1 MIRYTTRT
9 LSSIVVGAVVV
20 AVISGCSPP
29 APEASSP
36 ASPSPSASEAPASS
50 SPSATASTSPSAT
63 PSPLASGA
71 AADDTT
77 ARESLADSISSGN
90 TAALAS
96 WATNPVMVTIA
107 ATEFSEPR
115 TPDEAAGDVNYV
127 VDLSATWTFAL
138 SEATIDSYRAGFYNA
153 YFPPGVLVGLSS
165 TGSVIAFT
173 MTGSEASAIFM
184 CSDEMLLL
192 P

>member
-1 MIRYTTRT
+1 MIRYATRT
-9 LSSIVVGAVVV
+9 LSSLVVGAVGV

-29 APEASSP
+29 APAATISASP
-36 ASPSPSASEAPASS
+36 PPSPSA
-50 SPSATASTSPSAT
+50 ATASPSPSAT
-63 PSPLASGA
+63 PSPSAV
-71 AADDTT
+71 DDTA

-96 WATNPVMVTIA
+96 WVTDPVMVTIA

-115 TPDEAAGDVNYV
+115 TPDQAAADVGYV
-127 VDLSATWTFAL
+127 VDLAATWNFAL
-138 SEATIDSYRAGFYNA
+138 PEATIDTYRAGSYSA

-173 MTGSEASAIFM
+173 MAAGEASAIFM
-184 CSDEMLLL
+184 CIDELLLL

>member
-9 LSSIVVGAVVV
+9 TSSLVVGAVVV

-29 APEASSP
+29 APEASSS
-36 ASPSPSASEAPASS
+36 ASPSPSASEASASPS
-50 SPSATASTSPSAT
+50 PSVTPSPSAV
-63 PSPLASGA
+63 
-71 AADDTT
+71 DDTA

-96 WATNPVMVTIA
+96 WVTDPVMVTIA

-115 TPDEAAGDVNYV
+115 TPDEAASDVGYV
-127 VDLSATWTFAL
+127 VDLAATWNFAL
-138 SEATIDSYRAGFYNA
+138 PEATIDSYRAGFYNA

-173 MTGSEASAIFM
+173 MTAGEASAIFM

-192 P
+192 